1 MFFAVY
7 SEKKSIFKDFLHM
20 EDEQKEKQNKER
32 GVGKIE

>member
-7 SEKKSIFKDFLHM
+7 SEKKSIFKDFFIWR
-20 EDEQKEKQNKER
+20 KSKKKQNKER